1 MVRLVYKSNSVISN
15 LVFQSPPAR
24 DTTFVPQIFSYEWY
38 AQKYCRANSDP
49 QKHIGNATDR
59 DTL

>member
-24 DTTFVPQIFSYEWY
+24 DIAFVPQIFSYEWY
-38 AQKYCRANSDP
+38 AQKYSRTNCDL
-49 QKHIGNATDR
+49 QKHIGNAGNR